1 MTDATSV
8 PASAVTASA
17 VTRGHYGLEA
27 FAAGLHGPAFWPGD
41 AGYDEACRIWN
52 AMIERRP
59 ALVVRPRDSGEVAAC
74 IGFAGNNGLPLS
86 VRGGGHN
93 IAGTALCDGGVM
105 IDFSTRKEVEVDP
118 ATARV
123 RVQPGAA
130 WIDVDRAT
138 QPYGLVVP
146 GGIVSATGV
155 AGFTLGGGFGWVSR
169 RYGFA
174 ADNLRAVEIVTADG
188 RVRRASAEDN
198 PDLFWAIRGG
208 GGNFGV
214 VTAFEFEAQPHGPE
228 VVAGLVLH
236 PMAQAKEVLAL
247 FREATAQAP
256 DGLCH
261 VLIMR
266 KAPPLPIIP
275 EEAHGAPVAG
285 IAVCYSGPLEE
296 GEALVAPIKRFGR
309 PLADTIGR
317 KPFVAH
323 QQFLDSGQ
331 PFGRR
336 YYWKSEYLD
345 ALPAAADEMLI
356 AHAQAISSPHSAL
369 LTMHLGGAAAR
380 VPEDRT
386 AVGNRRAEFVF
397 NVQGAWEDAA
407 EDSRHI
413 AWARDF
419 WSAIRPFSSG
429 GTYVNF
435 LTEDADR
442 ERVRAAYG
450 PALYDRL
457 ARIKARYDPDNLFR
471 SNQNIRPAT
480 GD

>member
-1 MTDATSV
+1 MTNATAI
-8 PASAVTASA
+8 PAPAFA
-17 VTRGHYGLEA
+17 RDRHGLAA
-27 FAAGLHGPAFWPGD
+27 FAAGLRGPASWPGD
-41 AGYDEACRIWN
+41 PGYDEACRIWN

-59 ALVVRPRDSGEVAAC
+59 ALVVRPRDAGDVAAC
-74 IGFAGNNGLPLS
+74 IRFARNSGLPLS

-105 IDFSTRKEVEVDP
+105 IDFSPRKEVEVDP
-118 ATARV
+118 ATAGV
-123 RVQPGAA
+123 RVQPGATWA
-130 WIDVDRAT
+130 DVDRIT
-138 QPYGLVVP
+138 QPFGLVVP
-146 GGIVSATGV
+146 GGIISATGV
-155 AGFTLGGGFGWVSR
+155 AGFTLGGGFGWVTR

-174 ADNLRAVEIVTADG
+174 ADCLRSVEIVTADG
-188 RVRRASAEDN
+188 QARRASAEEH

-214 VTAFEFEAQPHGPE
+214 VTSFEFEARPHGPE

-236 PMAQAKEVLAL
+236 PMARAKEVLAL
-247 FREATAQAP
+247 FREATAEAS
-256 DGLCH
+256 DRLCCL
-261 VLIMR
+261 LIMR

-285 IAVCYSGPLEE
+285 IAVCYSGPLDE
-296 GEALVAPIKRFGR
+296 GEEAVAPIKRFGQ
-309 PLADTIGR
+309 PLLDTIGR
-317 KPFVAH
+317 KPFAAH
-323 QQFLDSGQ
+323 QQFLDAGQ

-336 YYWKSEYLD
+336 YYWKSEYFD
-345 ALPAAADEMLI
+345 ALPAAVDDTVI
-356 AHAQAISSPHSAL
+356 AHAEAITSPHSAM

-380 VPEDRT
+380 MPEDQT

-397 NVQGAWEDAA
+397 NVQGAWEAPM
-407 EDSRHI
+407 EDEHHI

-419 WSAIRPFSSG
+419 WSAMRPFSSG

-435 LTEDADR
+435 LTQDADQ

-457 ARIKARYDPDNLFR
+457 AQIKAKYDPENLFR
-471 SNQNIRPAT
+471 ANQNIHPAT
-480 GD
+480 V